1 MITPS
6 PPTEDE
12 KVAMVVCNDNVLFE
26 LSEQRNRKW
35 TLLIKG
41 SGRKIRM
48 KDLPIN
54 KAHKLLMRAV
64 NIRAEWEKEKNE
76 HMGK

>member
-12 KVAMVVCNDNVLFE
+12 KIAMVVCNDRVLFE
-26 LSEQRNRKW
+26 ISEQKNRKW

-41 SGRKIRM
+41 EGRKIKM
-48 KDLPIN
+48 KDLPLN
-54 KAHKLLMRAV
+54 KAHKLLMRAI
-64 NIRAEWEKEKNE
+64 NIRAEWEKENDL
-76 HMGK
+76 GKSK